1 MYVIS
6 GSEGAT
12 SKASKNLQLV
22 CPGAASH
29 KGKQAQGKEASA
41 ASTKSGAKT
50 KKAEGAGS
58 ISSMRLSCVV
68 FFRLNTCV
76 HQHKQII
83 YSIYIYIHLFIY
95 EYIYIQV
102 NAYVC
107 IYVNMHTCIHIC
119 IMYFVLC
126 IMWNICSCVVP
137 QLCRYILAGE
147 MKSSL
152 KNRVYSSAYRS
163 AFNLAKSN
171 DYDEDLEGV

>member
-1 MYVIS
+1 MKGQRVKPPRTCSWFVQVQPVAKVNKLKVRRRVQLPQSRVQRQKRLKEQGPYQVCDCLVLSSSVSTHVFTNIS
-6 GSEGAT
+6 
-12 SKASKNLQLV
+12 KLYIV
-22 CPGAASH
+22 
-29 KGKQAQGKEASA
+29 
-41 ASTKSGAKT
+41 
-50 KKAEGAGS
+50 
-58 ISSMRLSCVV
+58 
-68 FFRLNTCV
+68 
-76 HQHKQII
+76 
-83 YSIYIYIHLFIY
+83 YIYIYIHLFIY